1 MFILGAGLAGCIA
14 GIINPSAI
22 VIEASTEFK
31 RPQHRAVLR
40 FRSNEIGKAV
50 GIPFKQVTVR
60 KGIWTGSNFVRP
72 DIRFAN
78 QYSAK
83 CNGKILDR
91 SIWNLDTAVRY
102 VAPDDLHL
110 RLIEKLGVRIW
121 WGTKVGYIDDSFIHA
136 GASRFDRSINA
147 IVSTLPMHILA
158 SITNHELSF
167 DSSFQ
172 HKKII
177 VHRFHVPDCAVY
189 QTIYY
194 PEPDLPVY
202 RATLTGEDLIVES
215 VDDIDPDGIEI
226 GEVCYSFGMKRNQM
240 QFLERQDQKYGKIAP
255 VDERVR
261 RQFILDMTMRLRIY
275 SLGRFGTWR
284 NILLDD
290 VYDDIA
296 AIERLIN
303 SDGYFAKLYDAR

>member
-22 VIEASTEFK
+22 VIEASKEFK
-31 RPQHRAVLR
+31 TPQHRAVLR
-40 FRSNEIGKAV
+40 FRSSEIGKAV

-60 KGIWTGSNFVRP
+60 KGIWTGSSFVP
-72 DIRFAN
+72 PSIRFAN
-78 QYSAK
+78 QYSTK

-91 SIWNLDTAVRY
+91 SIWNLDTVVRY

-110 RLIEKLGVRIW
+110 RLIEKLGVRIY
-121 WGTKVGYIDDSFIHA
+121 WGTKVNFIDDLYIHA
-136 GASRFDRSINA
+136 GASRFDRSIQP
-147 IVSTLPMHILA
+147 IISTLPMHILA
-158 SITNHELSF
+158 SIANHELSF
-167 DSSFQ
+167 NSNFK
-172 HKKII
+172 HKQIT
-177 VHRFHVPDCAVY
+177 VHRYHVPECDVY

-194 PEPDLPVY
+194 PDPDLPVY

-215 VDDIDPDGIEI
+215 VGEIDDIEI
-226 GEVCYSFGMKRNQM
+226 GEVCYSFGMKRSQM
-240 QFLERQDQKYGKIAP
+240 HFLEQQDQKYGKIAP